1 MRWNV
6 FSLLPFFLFS
16 TNTAYLV
23 GRGRGK
29 AAQAI
34 RRPRQGGPRIKG
46 LASDG
51 RDGG

>member
-1 MRWNV
+1 MEYLFTV
-6 FSLLPFFLFS
+6 PFLFFFD
-16 TNTAYLV
+16 NTPDLE

-34 RRPRQGGPRIKG
+34 KRRRQGGPRIKG